1 MVKSVVSKASNN
13 NININNNTML
23 VGLLGLLVG
32 LWLLWYIIPS
42 LLFSLFHTFLGNL
55 ILLLILILF
64 GSQNAPL
71 ALLLGLCVIIFYRF
85 SSFSGEKKKEGFTED
100 STNEFLRLQQT
111 VNPQLVY
118 DMSNLAQQVSQSDLD
133 NYLQDGTWRWSEDV
147 QDLYRESVK
156 KNPYVR
162 SNVEI
167 GDVEEASKIYNEKV
181 IMDILA
187 LQNKEGQLLASGMT
201 VLDVDKVDRDGLG
214 SYSMSSGL
222 QPFNVG
228 DSVIKCDGSRGMEQ
242 VKYVGQES
250 TFATPLY
257 EKSILKNDELENV
270 IPGFK
275 FTSGVCNPCSGLDGD
290 YSCPFTVDSLG
301 STSNVWKYLWGK

>member
-1 MVKSVVSKASNN
+1 MVKSVVSKASN
-13 NININNNTML
+13 ININNNTTML
-23 VGLLGLLVG
+23 LGLLSLLVG
-32 LWLLWYIIPS
+32 LWLLLYVIPG

-55 ILLLILILF
+55 ILLLLLILV

-71 ALLLGLCVIIFYRF
+71 ALLLGVCVIIFYRF
-85 SSFSGEKKKEGFTED
+85 SLLKEGFTED
-100 STNEFLRLQQT
+100 STNHFLRLQQT

-118 DMSNLAQQVSQSDLD
+118 DMSNLAQQVNQSDLD
-133 NYLQDGTWRWSEDV
+133 NYLQDGTWKWSEDV

-162 SNVEI
+162 SNVEL
-167 GDVEEASKIYNEKV
+167 GDIEDASKIYNEKV
-181 IMDILA
+181 MMDILA

-201 VLDVDKVDRDGLG
+201 VLDVDKIERDGLG

-257 EKSILKNDELENV
+257 EKSILKNEKLEKV

-290 YSCPFTVDSLG
+290 YSCPFTVDSFG
-301 STSNVWKYLWGK
+301 GTSNVWKYLWGK

>member
-1 MVKSVVSKASNN
+1 MVKSVVSKASKNN
-13 NININNNTML
+13 NNNYDNNTML
-23 VGLLGLLVG
+23 VGLLALLVS
-32 LWLLWYIIPS
+32 LWLLLYIIPG

-55 ILLLILILF
+55 ILLLLLILV

-71 ALLLGLCVIIFYRF
+71 ALLLGVCVIIFYRF
-85 SSFSGEKKKEGFTED
+85 SSFQEGFTEE
-100 STNEFLRLQQT
+100 STNDFLLLQQT

-118 DMSNLAQQVSQSDLD
+118 DMSNLEQQVSQSELD
-133 NYLQDGTWRWSEDV
+133 NYLQKGTWTWSEDV
-147 QDLYRESVK
+147 QNLYRDSVK

-162 SNVEI
+162 SNVEL

-181 IMDILA
+181 MMDILA

-201 VLDVDKVDRDGLG
+201 VLDVDKIDRDGLG

-228 DSVIKCDGSRGMEQ
+228 DSVIKCDGPSGMQ
-242 VKYVGQES
+242 KLKYVGQES

-257 EKSILKNDELENV
+257 EKSILKNEELENV

-290 YSCPFTVDSLG
+290 YSCPFTVDSFG
-301 STSNVWKYLWGK
+301 GTSDVWKYLWGSS

>member
-1 MVKSVVSKASNN
+1 MVKSVASNYK
-13 NININNNTML
+13 NNNTNTML
-23 VGLLGLLVG
+23 FGILGLLVG
-32 LWLLWYIIPS
+32 LWLLLYVIPG

-55 ILLLILILF
+55 ILLLVLILF
-64 GSQNAPL
+64 GSQNAPM
-71 ALLLGLCVIIFYRF
+71 ALLLGVCVIIFYRF
-85 SSFSGEKKKEGFTED
+85 SSFKEGFTES

-118 DMSNLAQQVSQSDLD
+118 DMSNLGQQVSQSDLD
-133 NYLQDGTWRWSEDV
+133 NYLENGTWTWSEDV

-201 VLDVDKVDRDGLG
+201 VLDVDKVERDGLG

-222 QPFNVG
+222 QPFNLG
-228 DSVIKCDGSRGMEQ
+228 DSVIKCDGSRGMQQ
-242 VKYVGQES
+242 VKYVGQDS

-257 EKSILKNDELENV
+257 EKSILKNEELENV

-290 YSCPFTVDSLG
+290 YSCPFTVDSFG
-301 STSNVWKYLWGK
+301 GTSEVWKHLWGTSS

>member
-1 MVKSVVSKASNN
+1 MVKSLVSSTSD
-13 NININNNTML
+13 NTTI
-23 VGLLGLLVG
+23 LLGLLTILTG
-32 LWLLWYIIPS
+32 LWLLLYIIPS
-42 LLFSLFHTFLGNL
+42 LLYSLFHTFLGNL
-55 ILLLILILF
+55 ILLLLLILV

-71 ALLLGLCVIIFYRF
+71 ALLLGVGVIVFYRF
-85 SSFSGEKKKEGFTED
+85 SSLNEQERGKKKEGFTED
-100 STNEFLRLQQT
+100 STNQFLRLQQT

-133 NYLQDGTWRWSEDV
+133 AFLKSGTWTWSQDV
-147 QDLYRESVK
+147 QDLYQESVK

-167 GDVEEASKIYNEKV
+167 GDVEDASKIYNEK
-181 IMDILA
+181 IMMDILA

-201 VLDVDKVDRDGLG
+201 VLDVDKVERDGLG

-222 QPFNVG
+222 QPFNLG
-228 DSVIKCDGSRGMEQ
+228 DSVIRCDGSRGMQQ
-242 VKYVGQES
+242 VKYVGQER

-257 EKSILKNDELENV
+257 EKSILKNEELENV

-290 YSCPFTVDSLG
+290 YSCPFTVDSFG
-301 STSNVWKYLWGK
+301 STSNVWKYLWGT

>member
-1 MVKSVVSKASNN
+1 MVKSVVSKASN
-13 NININNNTML
+13 ININNSTML
-23 VGLLGLLVG
+23 VGLLSLLVS
-32 LWLLWYIIPS
+32 LWLLLYIIPS

-55 ILLLILILF
+55 ILLLILILV

-71 ALLLGLCVIIFYRF
+71 ALLLGVCVIIFYRF
-85 SSFSGEKKKEGFTED
+85 SLLKEGFTEN
-100 STNEFLRLQQT
+100 STNEFLGLQQT

-133 NYLQDGTWRWSEDV
+133 AFLKSGTWTWSQDV
-147 QDLYRESVK
+147 QDLYQESVK

-167 GDVEEASKIYNEKV
+167 GDVEDASKIYNEK
-181 IMDILA
+181 IMMDILA

-201 VLDVDKVDRDGLG
+201 VLDVDKVERDGLG

-222 QPFNVG
+222 QPFNLG
-228 DSVIKCDGSRGMEQ
+228 DSVIRCDGSRGMQQ
-242 VKYVGQES
+242 VKYVGQER

-257 EKSILKNDELENV
+257 EKSILKNEELENV

-290 YSCPFTVDSLG
+290 YSCPFTVDSFG
-301 STSNVWKYLWGK
+301 STSNVWKYLWGT

>member
-1 MVKSVVSKASNN
+1 MVKSVVVSKASSYKN
-13 NININNNTML
+13 NNNTTML
-23 VGLLGLLVG
+23 LGLLSLLVG
-32 LWLLWYIIPS
+32 LWLLLYVIPG

-55 ILLLILILF
+55 ILLLVLILF

-71 ALLLGLCVIIFYRF
+71 ALLLGVGVIIFYRF
-85 SSFSGEKKKEGFTED
+85 SLLKEGFTED
-100 STNEFLRLQQT
+100 STNHFLRLQQT

-118 DMSNLAQQVSQSDLD
+118 DMSNLAQQVNQSDLD
-133 NYLQDGTWRWSEDV
+133 NYLQDGTWKWSEDV

-162 SNVEI
+162 SNVEL
-167 GDVEEASKIYNEKV
+167 GDIEDASKIYNEKV
-181 IMDILA
+181 MMDILA
-187 LQNKEGQLLASGMT
+187 LQNKEGQLLASGIT
-201 VLDVDKVDRDGLG
+201 VLDVDKIERDGLG

-290 YSCPFTVDSLG
+290 YSCPFTVDSFG
-301 STSNVWKYLWGK
+301 GTSNVWKYLWGKISI

>member
-1 MVKSVVSKASNN
+1 MVKSVVSKASN
-13 NININNNTML
+13 ININNNTML
-23 VGLLGLLVG
+23 LGLLSLLVG
-32 LWLLWYIIPS
+32 LWLLLYIIPS

-55 ILLLILILF
+55 ILLLLLILV

-71 ALLLGLCVIIFYRF
+71 ALLLGVCVIIFYRF
-85 SSFSGEKKKEGFTED
+85 SLLKEGFTED
-100 STNEFLRLQQT
+100 STNHFLRLQQT

-118 DMSNLAQQVSQSDLD
+118 DMSNLAQQVNQSDLD
-133 NYLQDGTWRWSEDV
+133 NYLQDGTWKWSEDV

-162 SNVEI
+162 SNVEL
-167 GDVEEASKIYNEKV
+167 GDIEDASKIYNEKV
-181 IMDILA
+181 MMDILA

-201 VLDVDKVDRDGLG
+201 VLDVDKIDRDGLG

-257 EKSILKNDELENV
+257 EKSILKNEELEKV

-290 YSCPFTVDSLG
+290 YSCPFTVDSFG
-301 STSNVWKYLWGK
+301 GTSNVWKYLWGK

>member
-1 MVKSVVSKASNN
+1 MVKSVASNYK
-13 NININNNTML
+13 NNNTNTML
-23 VGLLGLLVG
+23 FGILGLLVG
-32 LWLLWYIIPS
+32 LWLLLYVIPG

-55 ILLLILILF
+55 ILLLVLILF
-64 GSQNAPL
+64 GSQNAPM
-71 ALLLGLCVIIFYRF
+71 ALLLGVCVIIFYRF
-85 SSFSGEKKKEGFTED
+85 SSFKEGFTED
-100 STNEFLRLQQT
+100 STNQFLRLQQT

-118 DMSNLAQQVSQSDLD
+118 DMSNLEQQVSQSDLD
-133 NYLQDGTWRWSEDV
+133 NYLENGTWTWSEDV

-167 GDVEEASKIYNEKV
+167 GDVEDASKIYNEKV

-201 VLDVDKVDRDGLG
+201 VLDVDKVERDGLG

-222 QPFNVG
+222 QPFNLG
-228 DSVIKCDGSRGMEQ
+228 DSVIKCDGSRGMQQ
-242 VKYVGQES
+242 VKYVGQDS

-257 EKSILKNDELENV
+257 EKSILKNEELENV

-290 YSCPFTVDSLG
+290 YSCPFTVDSFG
-301 STSNVWKYLWGK
+301 GTSEVWKYLWGTS

>member
-1 MVKSVVSKASNN
+1 MVKSVVSKASNL
-13 NININNNTML
+13 NINNNTTML
-23 VGLLGLLVG
+23 LGLLSLLVG
-32 LWLLWYIIPS
+32 LWLLLYVIPG

-55 ILLLILILF
+55 ILLLVLILF

-71 ALLLGLCVIIFYRF
+71 ALLLGVGVIIFYRF
-85 SSFSGEKKKEGFTED
+85 SLLKEGFTED
-100 STNEFLRLQQT
+100 STNHFLRLQQT

-118 DMSNLAQQVSQSDLD
+118 DMSNLAQQVNQSDLD
-133 NYLQDGTWRWSEDV
+133 NYLQDGTWKWSEDV

-162 SNVEI
+162 SNVEL
-167 GDVEEASKIYNEKV
+167 GDIEDASKIYNEKV
-181 IMDILA
+181 MMDILA
-187 LQNKEGQLLASGMT
+187 LQNKEGQLLASGIT
-201 VLDVDKVDRDGLG
+201 VLDVDKIERDGLG

-290 YSCPFTVDSLG
+290 YSCPFTVDSFG
-301 STSNVWKYLWGK
+301 GTSNVWKYLWGK

>member
-1 MVKSVVSKASNN
+1 MVKSVVSKASNL
-13 NININNNTML
+13 NINNNTTML
-23 VGLLGLLVG
+23 LGLLCLLVG
-32 LWLLWYIIPS
+32 LWLLLYVIPG

-55 ILLLILILF
+55 ILLLLLILV

-71 ALLLGLCVIIFYRF
+71 ALLLGVCVIIFYRF
-85 SSFSGEKKKEGFTED
+85 SLLKEGFTED

-118 DMSNLAQQVSQSDLD
+118 DMSNLAQQVNQSDLD
-133 NYLQDGTWRWSEDV
+133 NYLQDGTWKWSEDV

-162 SNVEI
+162 SNVEL
-167 GDVEEASKIYNEKV
+167 GDIEDASKIYNEKV
-181 IMDILA
+181 MMDILA
-187 LQNKEGQLLASGMT
+187 LQNKEGQLLANGMT
-201 VLDVDKVDRDGLG
+201 VLDVDKIERDGLG

-257 EKSILKNDELENV
+257 EKSILKNEELEKV

-290 YSCPFTVDSLG
+290 YSCPFTVDSFG
-301 STSNVWKYLWGK
+301 GTSNVWKYLWGK

>member
-1 MVKSVVSKASNN
+1 MVKSVVSKASN
-13 NININNNTML
+13 ININNNTML
-23 VGLLGLLVG
+23 LGLLSLLVG
-32 LWLLWYIIPS
+32 LWLLLYIIPS

-55 ILLLILILF
+55 ILLLLLILV

-71 ALLLGLCVIIFYRF
+71 ALLLGVCVIIFYRF
-85 SSFSGEKKKEGFTED
+85 SLLKEGFTED
-100 STNEFLRLQQT
+100 STNHFLRLQQT

-118 DMSNLAQQVSQSDLD
+118 DMSNLAQQVNQSDLD
-133 NYLQDGTWRWSEDV
+133 NYLQDGTWKWSEDV

-162 SNVEI
+162 SNVEL
-167 GDVEEASKIYNEKV
+167 GDIEDASKIYNEKV
-181 IMDILA
+181 MMNILA

-201 VLDVDKVDRDGLG
+201 VLDVDKIERDGLG

-257 EKSILKNDELENV
+257 EKSILKNEELEKV

-290 YSCPFTVDSLG
+290 YSCPFTVDSFG
-301 STSNVWKYLWGK
+301 GTSNVWKYLWGK

>member
-1 MVKSVVSKASNN
+1 MVKSVVSKASNL
-13 NININNNTML
+13 NINILNNSTM
-23 VGLLGLLVG
+23 LLGLLSLLVG
-32 LWLLWYIIPS
+32 FWLLFYIIPS

-55 ILLLILILF
+55 ILLLLLILV

-71 ALLLGLCVIIFYRF
+71 ALLLGMCVIIFYRF
-85 SSFSGEKKKEGFTED
+85 SLLKEGFTED
-100 STNEFLRLQQT
+100 STNHFLRLQQT

-118 DMSNLAQQVSQSDLD
+118 DMSNLAQQVNQSDLD
-133 NYLQDGTWRWSEDV
+133 NYLQDGTWKWSEDV

-162 SNVEI
+162 SNVEL
-167 GDVEEASKIYNEKV
+167 GDIEDASKIYNEKV
-181 IMDILA
+181 MMDILA

-201 VLDVDKVDRDGLG
+201 VLGVDKVERDGLG

-228 DSVIKCDGSRGMEQ
+228 DSVIKCDGSQGMEQ

-257 EKSILKNDELENV
+257 EKSILKNEELEKV

-290 YSCPFTVDSLG
+290 YSCPFTVDSFG
-301 STSNVWKYLWGK
+301 GTSNVWKYLWGK

>member
-1 MVKSVVSKASNN
+1 MIKSLVSSTSD
-13 NININNNTML
+13 NTTI
-23 VGLLGLLVG
+23 LLGLLTILIG
-32 LWLLWYIIPS
+32 LWLLLYIIPS

-55 ILLLILILF
+55 ILLLLLILV
-64 GSQNAPL
+64 GSQNALL
-71 ALLLGLCVIIFYRF
+71 ALLMGVGVIIFYRF
-85 SSFSGEKKKEGFTED
+85 SSLNEQEREKKKEGFTED
-100 STNEFLRLQQT
+100 STNQFLRLQQT

-118 DMSNLAQQVSQSDLD
+118 DMSNLDQQVSQSELD
-133 NYLQDGTWRWSEDV
+133 NYLQDGTWTWSEDV

-181 IMDILA
+181 MMDILA
-187 LQNKEGQLLASGMT
+187 LQNKEGQLLVSGMT
-201 VLDVDKVDRDGLG
+201 VLDVDKIERDGLG

-228 DSVIKCDGSRGMEQ
+228 DSVIKCDGSQGMEQ

-257 EKSILKNDELENV
+257 EKSILKNEELENV

-290 YSCPFTVDSLG
+290 YSCPFTVDSFG
-301 STSNVWKYLWGK
+301 GTSNVWKYLWEK

>member
-1 MVKSVVSKASNN
+1 MVKSVVSKASN
-13 NININNNTML
+13 ININNNTML
-23 VGLLGLLVG
+23 LGLLSLLVG
-32 LWLLWYIIPS
+32 LWLLLYIIPS

-55 ILLLILILF
+55 ILLLLLILV

-71 ALLLGLCVIIFYRF
+71 ALLLGVCVIIFYRF
-85 SSFSGEKKKEGFTED
+85 SLLKEGFTED
-100 STNEFLRLQQT
+100 STNHFLRLQQT

-118 DMSNLAQQVSQSDLD
+118 DMSNLAQQVNQSDLD
-133 NYLQDGTWRWSEDV
+133 NYLQDGTWKWSEDV

-162 SNVEI
+162 SNVEL
-167 GDVEEASKIYNEKV
+167 GDIEDASKIYNEKV
-181 IMDILA
+181 MMDILA

-201 VLDVDKVDRDGLG
+201 VLDVDKIDRDGLG

-257 EKSILKNDELENV
+257 EKSILKNEELEKV

-290 YSCPFTVDSLG
+290 YSCPFTVDSFG
-301 STSNVWKYLWGK
+301 GTSNVWKYLWGTSS

>member
-1 MVKSVVSKASNN
+1 MMVKSLVSSTSD
-13 NININNNTML
+13 NTTI
-23 VGLLGLLVG
+23 LLGLLTILTG
-32 LWLLWYIIPS
+32 LWLLLYIIPS
-42 LLFSLFHTFLGNL
+42 LLYSLFHTFLGNL
-55 ILLLILILF
+55 ILLLLLILV

-71 ALLLGLCVIIFYRF
+71 ALLLGVGVIVFYRF
-85 SSFSGEKKKEGFTED
+85 SSLNEQERGKKKEGFTED
-100 STNEFLRLQQT
+100 STNQFLRLQQT

-133 NYLQDGTWRWSEDV
+133 AFLKSGTWTWSQDV
-147 QDLYRESVK
+147 QDLYQESVK

-167 GDVEEASKIYNEKV
+167 GDVEDASKIYNEK
-181 IMDILA
+181 IMMDILA

-201 VLDVDKVDRDGLG
+201 VLDVDKVERDGLG

-222 QPFNVG
+222 QPFNLG
-228 DSVIKCDGSRGMEQ
+228 DSVIRCDGSRGMQQ
-242 VKYVGQES
+242 VKYVGQER

-257 EKSILKNDELENV
+257 EKSILKNEELENV

-290 YSCPFTVDSLG
+290 YSCPFTVDSFG
-301 STSNVWKYLWGK
+301 STSNVWKYLWGT

>member
-1 MVKSVVSKASNN
+1 MVKSVVVSKANSYKN
-13 NININNNTML
+13 NNNTTML
-23 VGLLGLLVG
+23 LGLLSLLVG
-32 LWLLWYIIPS
+32 LWLLLYVIPG

-55 ILLLILILF
+55 ILLLLLILV

-71 ALLLGLCVIIFYRF
+71 ALLLGVGVIIFYRF
-85 SSFSGEKKKEGFTED
+85 SLLKEGFTED
-100 STNEFLRLQQT
+100 STNQFLRLQQT

-118 DMSNLAQQVSQSDLD
+118 DMSNLAQQVSQSELD
-133 NYLQDGTWRWSEDV
+133 NYLQDGTWKWSEDV
-147 QDLYRESVK
+147 EDLYRESVK

-162 SNVEI
+162 SNVEL
-167 GDVEEASKIYNEKV
+167 GDIEDASKIYNEKV
-181 IMDILA
+181 MMGILA

-201 VLDVDKVDRDGLG
+201 VLDVDKIERDGLG

-228 DSVIKCDGSRGMEQ
+228 DSVIKCDGSQGMEQ

-257 EKSILKNDELENV
+257 EKSILKNEELEKV

-290 YSCPFTVDSLG
+290 YSCPFTVDSFG
-301 STSNVWKYLWGK
+301 GTSNVWKYLWGKISI

>member
-13 NININNNTML
+13 YDNNTML

-32 LWLLWYIIPS
+32 LWLLLYIIPG

-55 ILLLILILF
+55 ILLLLLILV

-71 ALLLGLCVIIFYRF
+71 AWLLGVCVIIFYRF
-85 SSFSGEKKKEGFTED
+85 SSFQEGFTED
-100 STNEFLRLQQT
+100 STHDFLLLQQT

-118 DMSNLAQQVSQSDLD
+118 DMSNLEQQVTQSDLD
-133 NYLQDGTWRWSEDV
+133 AYLQNGTWKWSEDV

-162 SNVEI
+162 SNVEL

-201 VLDVDKVDRDGLG
+201 VLDVDNIDRDGLG

-228 DSVIKCDGSRGMEQ
+228 DSVIKCDGSSGMQ
-242 VKYVGQES
+242 QLKYVGQES

-257 EKSILKNDELENV
+257 EKSILKNEELENV

-290 YSCPFTVDSLG
+290 YSCPFTVDSFG
-301 STSNVWKYLWGK
+301 GTSDVWKYLWGTSSS

>member
-1 MVKSVVSKASNN
+1 MVKSVVVSKANSYKN
-13 NININNNTML
+13 NNNTTML
-23 VGLLGLLVG
+23 LGLLSLLVG
-32 LWLLWYIIPS
+32 LWLLLYVIPG

-55 ILLLILILF
+55 ILLLLLILV

-71 ALLLGLCVIIFYRF
+71 ALLLGVGVIIFYRF
-85 SSFSGEKKKEGFTED
+85 SLLKEGFTED
-100 STNEFLRLQQT
+100 STNQFLRLQQT

-118 DMSNLAQQVSQSDLD
+118 DMSNLAQQVSQSELD
-133 NYLQDGTWRWSEDV
+133 NYLQDGTWKWSEDV
-147 QDLYRESVK
+147 EDLYRESVK

-162 SNVEI
+162 SNVEL
-167 GDVEEASKIYNEKV
+167 GDIEDASKIYNEKV
-181 IMDILA
+181 MMDILA

-201 VLDVDKVDRDGLG
+201 VLDVDKIERDGLG

-228 DSVIKCDGSRGMEQ
+228 DSVIKCDGSQGMEQ

-257 EKSILKNDELENV
+257 EKSILKNEELEKV

-290 YSCPFTVDSLG
+290 YSCPFTVDSFG
-301 STSNVWKYLWGK
+301 GTSNVWKYLWGKISI

>member
-1 MVKSVVSKASNN
+1 MMVKSLVSSTSNN
-13 NININNNTML
+13 TTI
-23 VGLLGLLVG
+23 LLGLLTILIG
-32 LWLLWYIIPS
+32 LWLLLYIIPS
-42 LLFSLFHTFLGNL
+42 LLYSLFHTFLGNL
-55 ILLLILILF
+55 ILLLLLILV

-71 ALLLGLCVIIFYRF
+71 ALLLGVGVIVFYRF

-100 STNEFLRLQQT
+100 STNQFLRLQQT

-133 NYLQDGTWRWSEDV
+133 AFLKSGTWTWSQDV
-147 QDLYRESVK
+147 QDLYQESVK

-167 GDVEEASKIYNEKV
+167 GDVEDASKIYNEK
-181 IMDILA
+181 IMMDILA

-201 VLDVDKVDRDGLG
+201 VLDVDKVERDGLG

-222 QPFNVG
+222 QPFNLG
-228 DSVIKCDGSRGMEQ
+228 DSVIRCDGSRGMQQ

-257 EKSILKNDELENV
+257 EKSILKNEELENV

-290 YSCPFTVDSLG
+290 YSCPFTVDSFG
-301 STSNVWKYLWGK
+301 GTSNVWKYLWGTSS

>member
-1 MVKSVVSKASNN
+1 MVKSIVSKASNN
-13 NININNNTML
+13 NININNSTML
-23 VGLLGLLVG
+23 VGLLSLLVG
-32 LWLLWYIIPS
+32 LWLLLYIIPS

-55 ILLLILILF
+55 ILLLLLILV

-85 SSFSGEKKKEGFTED
+85 SLLKEGFTED
-100 STNEFLRLQQT
+100 STNQFLRLQQT

-118 DMSNLAQQVSQSDLD
+118 DMGNLAQQVSQSDLD
-133 NYLQDGTWRWSEDV
+133 NYLQDGTWKWSEDV

-162 SNVEI
+162 SNVEL
-167 GDVEEASKIYNEKV
+167 GDVEEASKIYNETV
-181 IMDILA
+181 MMDILA

-228 DSVIKCDGSRGMEQ
+228 DSVIKCDGSQGMEQ

-257 EKSILKNDELENV
+257 EKSILKNEELENV

-290 YSCPFTVDSLG
+290 YSCPFTVDSFG
-301 STSNVWKYLWGK
+301 GTSSVWKYLWGK

>member
-1 MVKSVVSKASNN
+1 MIKSLVSSTSD
-13 NININNNTML
+13 NTTI
-23 VGLLGLLVG
+23 LLGLLTILIG
-32 LWLLWYIIPS
+32 LWLLLYIIPS

-55 ILLLILILF
+55 ILLLLLILV
-64 GSQNAPL
+64 GSQNAFL
-71 ALLLGLCVIIFYRF
+71 ALLMGVGVIIFYRF
-85 SSFSGEKKKEGFTED
+85 SSLNEQKREKKKEGFTED
-100 STNEFLRLQQT
+100 STNQFLRLQQT

-133 NYLQDGTWRWSEDV
+133 NYLEKGTWTWSEDV

-181 IMDILA
+181 MMDILA
-187 LQNKEGQLLASGMT
+187 LQNKEGQLLVSGMT
-201 VLDVDKVDRDGLG
+201 VLDVDKIERDGLG

-290 YSCPFTVDSLG
+290 YSCPFTVDSFG
-301 STSNVWKYLWGK
+301 GTSNVWKYLWGK

>member
-1 MVKSVVSKASNN
+1 
-13 NININNNTML
+13 L
-23 VGLLGLLVG
+23 V
-32 LWLLWYIIPS
+32 
-42 LLFSLFHTFLGNL
+42 
-55 ILLLILILF
+55 

-71 ALLLGLCVIIFYRF
+71 ALLLGVCVIIFYRF
-85 SSFSGEKKKEGFTED
+85 SLLKEGFTEN
-100 STNEFLRLQQT
+100 STNEFLGLQQT

-133 NYLQDGTWRWSEDV
+133 AFLKSGTWTWSQDV
-147 QDLYRESVK
+147 QDLYQESVK

-167 GDVEEASKIYNEKV
+167 GDVEDASKIYNEK
-181 IMDILA
+181 IMMDILA

-201 VLDVDKVDRDGLG
+201 VLDVDKVERDGLG

-222 QPFNVG
+222 QPFNLG
-228 DSVIKCDGSRGMEQ
+228 DSVIRCDGSRGMQQ
-242 VKYVGQES
+242 VKYVGQER

-257 EKSILKNDELENV
+257 EKSILKNEELENV

-290 YSCPFTVDSLG
+290 YSCPFTVDSFG
-301 STSNVWKYLWGK
+301 STSNVWKYLWGT